1 MTSHNFVGL
10 RRRSRGETVEGR
22 VPSGGAYVTVHA
34 ITINRVNSTRRP
46 RARARWNAWRR
57 KGKGKERKAR
67 KVKAHLNPSVD
78 SAQSDPSQATALIP
92 AVPRSLSPL
101 AWIRSSSF
109 PDTRHHTHA
118 RRALIHTGVID
129 HRSRLPSSAS
139 VLAAR
144 SVQVATSS
152 RRVRPDRR
160 KSPPDMSQCTHQHR
174 VDRFTRIQWATT
186 THHFIVFHRWYTVFL
201 FSFSRS
207 YVFFSSSRF
216 FVLTRDWKFIRVVR
230 ARFVDNFFVDPLRWI
245 PEHTGSVMTLPTRRA
260 ASINAA
266 TACLRSGI
274 WVFAVKVRT
283 IELFLSL
290 SLVFSYSTLSS
301 ILFFLF
307 DSFRSFVI
315 IHDETL
321 LFFQRSRRYKA
332 SRYLNGSFVR
342 FNLIPFTARY
352 FAVCL

>member
-1 MTSHNFVGL
+1 MTSRNFVGL
-10 RRRSRGETVEGR
+10 RRSRGETVEGR

-78 SAQSDPSQATALIP
+78 SAQSDPNQATALIP
-92 AVPRSLSPL
+92 AVPRSLSPRL
-101 AWIRSSSF
+101 DPLFFLSWHT
-109 PDTRHHTHA
+109 PPTHA

-174 VDRFTRIQWATT
+174 VDRYTRVQWATT
-186 THHFIVFHRWYTVFL
+186 THHSIAGTQFFVQF
-201 FSFSRS
+201 RS
-207 YVFFSSSRF
+207 YVLFLSSRF
-216 FVLTRDWKFIRVVR
+216 FVLIRGWKIIRVVTR
-230 ARFVDNFFVDPLRWI
+230 AR
-245 PEHTGSVMTLPTRRA
+245 A
-260 ASINAA
+260 
-266 TACLRSGI
+266 
-274 WVFAVKVRT
+274 
-283 IELFLSL
+283 
-290 SLVFSYSTLSS
+290 
-301 ILFFLF
+301 
-307 DSFRSFVI
+307 FR
-315 IHDETL
+315 
-321 LFFQRSRRYKA
+321 
-332 SRYLNGSFVR
+332 G
-342 FNLIPFTARY
+342 
-352 FAVCL
+352 